1 MTLYDLFTAQ
11 IVNSDSN
18 LLVVETQNDVRLLI
32 GLSVCL
38 SGI

>member
-32 GLSVCL
+32 DLSVCL